1 MVLVAAVVAEVEAV
15 TTLVV
20 AALELLIKDTTA
32 EVVVRILVAVVA
44 VRVQQEALLEATIL
58 ADLAAVVYLPLLL
71 EAQ

>member
-1 MVLVAAVVAEVEAV
+1 MVPVAVVVAEVEAV

-44 VRVQQEALLEATIL
+44 VRVRQEALLEETIP